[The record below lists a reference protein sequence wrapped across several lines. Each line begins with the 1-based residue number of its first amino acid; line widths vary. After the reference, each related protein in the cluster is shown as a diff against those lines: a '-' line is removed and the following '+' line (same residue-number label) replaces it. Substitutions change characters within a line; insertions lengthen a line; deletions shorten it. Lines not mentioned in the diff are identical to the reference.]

1 MTNKQKNK
9 STKAFVEEWNKIYLD
24 RQKAKELAQASNP
37 IGFQRTLA
45 VEEAVI
51 IEAIK
56 VLGFNPKSKTED
68 SFIGSISPE
77 QAYFILD
84 KLNADNRKLSETQV
98 NAIRNSIR
106 EDGWLF
112 DGQPLTFND
121 EGNIT
126 EWQHRAV
133 GVILE
138 NVVAKPTPIVV
149 GVLPECFSK
158 TAPNK
163 GRKAKDEIHRKDK
176 SVLDDEV
183 TTLNGF
189 LKLGKSRLTID
200 TAVIEWDKHNVVVK
214 AGRELAEP
222 FFMVTDKFSPWKKN
236 FAAWCT
242 AMIFIDQKQT
252 AKDFLSLLEKEI
264 LDADSPST
272 LTREFIKM
280 WETKNSYM
288 SNTGRAEFTVILLWA
303 ASDKLIKQQDGNI
316 ELGYTADQ
324 LTHKYLEG
332 NTGSK
337 CYRKFLKTFKSKK

>member
-1 MTNKQKNK
+1 MSNKQKNK
-9 STKAFVEEWNKIYLD
+9 STKDFVEKWNKIYLD
-24 RQKAKELAQASNP
+24 RQKAKELAQASSL

-56 VLGFNPKSKTED
+56 VLGFNPASKTED
-68 SFIGSISPE
+68 SFIGKILPE

-84 KLNADNRKLSETQV
+84 FLNGDNRKLSEAQV
-98 NAIRNSIR
+98 NAIRNSLR

-126 EWQHRAV
+126 EWQHRAAAL
-133 GVILE
+133 ILE
-138 NVVAKPTPIVV
+138 NMVAKPTPIVV

-163 GRKAKDEIHRKDK
+163 ARKAKDEIHRADK
-176 SVLDDEV
+176 SVRDDEV
-183 TTLNGF
+183 TTLGGF
-189 LKLGKSRLTID
+189 LKLGNSKLTIKN
-200 TAVIEWDKHNVVVK
+200 AVVEWDKHKVVVR

-222 FFMVTDKFSPWKKN
+222 FIKATDKFSPWKKN
-236 FAAWCT
+236 FAAWCA
-242 AMIFIDQKQT
+242 AMIFIDQTNT
-252 AKDFLSLLEKEI
+252 AKDFLSLLKGEI
-264 LDADSPST
+264 LKADADCC
-272 LTREFIKM
+272 LTREFKQM
-280 WETKNSYM
+280 WETQNSYL
-288 SNTGRAEFTVILLWA
+288 SNTGRAELTVKLLWA

-316 ELGYTADQ
+316 QLGYTSDQ
-324 LTHKYLEG
+324 LTHEYLRG

-337 CYRKFLKTFKSKK
+337 CYRKFLKTFKTKK